1 MTNTELDL
9 NDARLFCRVVDRGS
23 FSAAAK
29 SMGLPVSSVSRKVA
43 RLEEQLGNRL
53 LHRTTRKLSLTDA
66 GQTYHDIASSALEQL
81 DAAAAALSGLRS
93 EPSGRIRFTTVP
105 GLAHYAWELVEAFLE
120 RYPKVSIEIDLTE
133 RTVDLIE
140 GGFDLALRA
149 GQLPDSSLVSRRLEI
164 HQFAMYASPKYL
176 DARGRPQ
183 SIEDLA
189 QHECII
195 RGLSLRG
202 AHWKLMQGRKH
213 RDQPVSGRLAITHLE
228 TVTRACLKGHGIAL
242 LPEGLSNKAVEEGQ
256 LERVLPE
263 VRGPTAGMYLV
274 YPSRRQLSPSVRAFM
289 DHLAENIDGVGD
301 LAERAYARLMG

>member
-1 MTNTELDL
+1 MANQDFDL
-9 NDARLFCRVVDRGS
+9 NDARLFSRVVEKGS

-43 RLEEQLGNRL
+43 RLEEQLGSRL

-66 GQTYHDIASSALEQL
+66 GETYHGMVSSALEQL
-81 DAAAAALSGLRS
+81 DAAAAALSGLQS

-105 GLAHYAWELVEAFLE
+105 GLAHYSWELVEQFLE
-120 RYPKVSIEIDLTE
+120 RYSKVSIEMDLTE
-133 RTVDLIE
+133 RTVDLID

-149 GQLPDSSLVSRRLEI
+149 GQLPDSSLVSRRLDV
-164 HQFAMYASPKYL
+164 HHFGPFASPEYL
-176 DARGRPQ
+176 DAHGRPQ
-183 SIEDLA
+183 TMEELS

-202 AHWKLMQGRKH
+202 AHWRLTQGRKT
-213 RDQPVSGRLAITHLE
+213 RDVPVSGRLAITHLE
-228 TVTRACLKGHGIAL
+228 TVTRACIKGHGIAL
-242 LPEGLSNKAVEEGQ
+242 LPESLSQKAVDDGR

-263 VRGPTAGMYLV
+263 VRGPSGGMYLV

-289 DHLAENIDGVGD
+289 DHLAENFDLVGEV
-301 LAERAYARLMG
+301 AERAYARLID